1 MVRLVFTMLKK
12 ANARNRSTGTMLG
25 IPVDALFTAVNIAY
39 LVSLGLTLL
48 LGIVLWRVSTLSQA
62 DKDAQLERYKSRAA
76 VEIAAANATAATARK
91 EAAEASARAEE
102 KVAAANER
110 AASADG
116 QVAAANERTAVLEA
130 ATTKAKLDLA
140 RLTTPRT
147 VTPEQ
152 IERLRELL
160 KDAPRGALILDTGIA
175 NRESQVFVG
184 SLLNAFQTLG
194 YFVKV
199 RPSSHKPVVEYDI
212 PGVAFEVHDRQKA
225 PLFALSLMRAL
236 REIGFT
242 TGMRA
247 VSQRPPG
254 EVWVMVGPR
263 F

>member
-1 MVRLVFTMLKK
+1 MIEKTS
-12 ANARNRSTGTMLG
+12 AGNARNGARGTMLG
-25 IPVDALFTAVNIAY
+25 IPVDALVTAANAAY

-62 DKDAQLERYKSRAA
+62 DKGAQLERYKSRAA
-76 VEIAAANATAATARK
+76 VEIAAANAAAATARK
-91 EAAEASARAEE
+91 EAAEASAHAEE

-110 AASADG
+110 SASADG
-116 QVAAANERTAVLEA
+116 QVAAANERIAALEA
-130 ATTKAKLDLA
+130 ETAKAKLDLA

-152 IERLRELL
+152 IQRLRELL
-160 KDAPRGALILDTGIA
+160 KDAPKGALILDAGIA
-175 NRESQVFVG
+175 NRESQVFLG
-184 SLLNAFQTLG
+184 SLMNAFQTLG
-194 YFVKV
+194 YFVRV
-199 RPSSHKPVVEYDI
+199 RPASHRPVAEYDI
-212 PGVAFEVHDRQKA
+212 PGVAFEVHDRQQA

-242 TGMRA
+242 TGMR
-247 VSQRPPG
+247 VVPKRPPG